1 MRQLLTRLAGWRCVL
16 PHGFIA
22 AVLLLVSLWIA
33 QPAVAT
39 GIQDIPDLAAPQS
52 TWVVD
57 QADVIS
63 RLSKGTLEKSLS
75 SLAQETGKEVR
86 MVAIRR
92 LDYGETPETLTNKI
106 FERWFPTPEAQAN
119 QVLVLLDSQTNGT
132 AIRTGT
138 SVKSL
143 LPDEIA
149 TSVAA
154 ETMRIPM
161 GKGNY
166 NQALLDASARLEAV
180 LSGQPDPGPPEVA
193 ALNVEAT
200 YKTAEETDAQN
211 AAIWVVGLLIAATVI
226 PMLTYYF
233 YQGQG

>member
-1 MRQLLTRLAGWRCVL
+1 MRQLLTLQVGWQRFLTHGLIAG
-16 PHGFIA
+16 
-22 AVLLLVSLWIA
+22 LLLLASLGVI
-33 QPAVAT
+33 QPAMAT
-39 GIQDIPDLAAPQS
+39 GLQDIPDLTAPQS

-63 RLSKGTLEKSLS
+63 RLNKGTLEKSLS
-75 SLAQETGKEVR
+75 KLADQTGKEVR
-86 MVAIRR
+86 MVTIRR

-132 AIRTGT
+132 AIRTGPQ
-138 SVKSL
+138 VKSL
-143 LPDEIA
+143 LPDQIA

-154 ETMRIPM
+154 ETMRVPM

-166 NQALLDASARLEAV
+166 NQALLDASARLGAV

-200 YKTAEETDAQN
+200 YKTAEETDTQN
-211 AAIWVVGLLIAATVI
+211 ATIWVIGLLIAATVI